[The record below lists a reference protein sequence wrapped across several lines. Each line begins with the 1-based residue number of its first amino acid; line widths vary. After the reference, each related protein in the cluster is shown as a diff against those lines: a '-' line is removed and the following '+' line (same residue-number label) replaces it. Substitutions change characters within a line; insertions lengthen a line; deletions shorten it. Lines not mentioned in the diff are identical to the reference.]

1 MSDKRFCW
9 KTRPLAA
16 AENIITDKFCRFTVL
31 TSRLIR
37 CEYSQDGKFEDR
49 ASQSVFY
56 RDFPAVS
63 YEVSEKDG
71 ILSVET
77 EHLKLTYKSG
87 RKFAEDS
94 LCIALKTEP
103 AAVCHFGERNENLG
117 GTARTLDGANGAI
130 PLEDGVCSRY
140 GYAVLNDSDTMLLND
155 DGWVEVR
162 DKNTLD
168 FYFFGYGYSY
178 LDAVKDFYRLTG
190 APTMLPAYALGNWW
204 SRYHKYTQQEYI
216 DLMEKFKAQNLP
228 FSVGIIDMDW
238 HITEIPEEYKDGAPI
253 FASGWTGYTW
263 NKELFPD
270 YKEFLKYLNDNNIKT
285 ALNLHPAAGVPGYEE
300 HYRQVAQSCGTD
312 PESRKRIPF
321 DILSPRFMSAYFDEL
336 LHPLEDDGVDFW
348 WMDWQQGK
356 TYWWIHEENKDGV
369 MQDER
374 EVLDPLWMLNHL
386 HVIDIMRNGKR
397 PMFFSRYSGPG
408 AQRYSIGFSGDT
420 VVTWD
425 SLKFQP
431 YFTATAS
438 NIGYSWWSH
447 DIGGHMGGYRDEEL
461 TVRWLQLGV
470 FSPINRLHSSNND
483 FIKKEPWCFDSK
495 NEKIMGDWLRLRHR
509 LFPYIYT
516 MNYRA
521 HRDLEPL
528 VQPMY
533 YKYPKCDAAYR
544 KDDQFFFGSE
554 LMVSPVTS
562 KNSNLTKLG
571 RASVFMP
578 KGDWFDFFDG
588 THYKSENGRVIDV
601 FRRIEAY
608 PVFAKAGAI
617 VPMEQLKPHD
627 NTLIAS
633 ENMEVCVFPGADNEF
648 SLYEDAGDYSDFENG
663 EFVTTGMSLEYG
675 NTAVFT
681 IGAAEGKTDLIP
693 AVRSWKLNF
702 RGFAEDCGIKVYIN
716 GVENSADYRYDKA
729 KNTIET
735 AVTANVSDEIRI
747 EVTGDR
753 LIADNGDIKEK
764 CFKIL
769 QSAEI
774 SYDRKAKIFNLIC
787 EPELPL
793 RTIVDYLRPES
804 LAEQD
809 LMDALKEQFTLTY
822 ENNNKC
828 AGEFKA

>member
-1 MSDKRFCW
+1 
-9 KTRPLAA
+9 
-16 AENIITDKFCRFTVL
+16 
-31 TSRLIR
+31 
-37 CEYSQDGKFEDR
+37 
-49 ASQSVFY
+49 
-56 RDFPAVS
+56 
-63 YEVSEKDG
+63 
-71 ILSVET
+71 
-77 EHLKLTYKSG
+77 
-87 RKFAEDS
+87 
-94 LCIALKTEP
+94 
-103 AAVCHFGERNENLG
+103 
-117 GTARTLDGANGAI
+117 
-130 PLEDGVCSRY
+130 
-140 GYAVLNDSDTMLLND
+140 
-155 DGWVEVR
+155 
-162 DKNTLD
+162 
-168 FYFFGYGYSY
+168 
-178 LDAVKDFYRLTG
+178 
-190 APTMLPAYALGNWW
+190 
-204 SRYHKYTQQEYI
+204 
-216 DLMEKFKAQNLP
+216 
-228 FSVGIIDMDW
+228 
-238 HITEIPEEYKDGAPI
+238 
-253 FASGWTGYTW
+253 
-263 NKELFPD
+263 
-270 YKEFLKYLNDNNIKT
+270 
-285 ALNLHPAAGVPGYEE
+285 
-300 HYRQVAQSCGTD
+300 
-312 PESRKRIPF
+312 
-321 DILSPRFMSAYFDEL
+321 
-336 LHPLEDDGVDFW
+336 
-348 WMDWQQGK
+348 MDWQQGK

-578 KGDWFDFFDG
+578 KGEWFDFFDG

-648 SLYEDAGDYSDFENG
+648 SLYEDAGEYSDFENG

-681 IGAAEGKTDLIP
+681 IGAAEGKTNLIP